1 MTTST
6 PALVN
11 TYFELAAQG
20 DSEAYLE
27 LFDDDAIVE
36 DEGNTYR
43 GIEAI
48 RQWRA
53 EVPQVRYDITSVDAA
68 ADGGVVVTATVT
80 GDFPGSPFEGLRF
93 EFVNFDDAKIR
104 TLYIRT

>member
-1 MTTST
+1 MITST
-6 PALVN
+6 PTLVN
-11 TYFELAAQG
+11 TYFQLAAQG
-20 DSEAYLE
+20 DSEAYWA
-27 LFDDDAIVE
+27 LFDDDAVVE

-53 EVPQVRYDITSVDAA
+53 EVPQVTYDITAVEAA
-68 ADGGVVVTATVT
+68 ADGGIVVTATVT
-80 GDFPGSPFEGLRF
+80 GDFPGSPFAGLKF
-93 EFVNFDDAKIR
+93 HFVDFDDAKIR